1 MNCPVCDTK
10 LRPVDR
16 HGVEID
22 LCPDCKGIWLDR
34 GELDKILEIANGN
47 RSENRG
53 SDERRM
59 SETTSVDRDADR
71 FRDHKEKEHYD
82 HDDDDDDDRY
92 RRKDEKIDPKTGKP
106 RKREGIFGEIF
117 DIFG

>member
-1 MNCPVCDTK
+1 MNCPVCETK

-22 LCPDCKGIWLDR
+22 ICPDCKGVWLDR
-34 GELDKILEIANGN
+34 GELDKILEMVGNSMPGNPTYDEKRTAERSSAVRDDN
-47 RSENRG
+47 RSRDF
-53 SDERRM
+53 SDRQR
-59 SETTSVDRDADR
+59 
-71 FRDHKEKEHYD
+71 
-82 HDDDDDDDRY
+82 HDDDDDRHSS
-92 RRKDEKIDPKTGKP
+92 KDAKIDPRTGKP

>member
-1 MNCPVCDTK
+1 MNCPVCETK

-22 LCPDCKGIWLDR
+22 LCQDCKGIWLDR
-34 GELDKILEIANGN
+34 GELDKILGIASGN

-53 SDERRM
+53 IAERRI
-59 SETTSVDRDADR
+59 SEAQSIDRDVDR
-71 FRDHKEKEHYD
+71 FRDHKEKRNYD
-82 HDDDDDDDRY
+82 HDDDDEDRY